1 MSPDKDPKL
10 STADIARASDEV
22 RGVHEERL
30 VDRETNPTTVRPQE
44 QEYVVPRPDRI
55 EAATE
60 RDRPRP
66 AADTALAA
74 NTPLFGEKDAGELRR
89 RWSDIQAAFVDEPRK
104 AVENADSLV
113 ADVMKRLA
121 EGFAHDRNDL
131 ERQWNRGDKITTE
144 DLRVTLQRYRSF
156 FVRLLEV

>member
-1 MSPDKDPKL
+1 MSPEKDPKL

-22 RGVHEERL
+22 RGVHEERI
-30 VDRETNPTTVRPQE
+30 VDRETAATPARPQE
-44 QEYVVPRPDRI
+44 HAAPRAADRI
-55 EAATE
+55 EASE

-66 AADTALAA
+66 GPDTALAT
-74 NTPLFGEKDAGELRR
+74 NTPLFAEKDAGDLRR
-89 RWSDIQAAFVDEPRK
+89 RWNDIQAAFVDEPRK

-121 EGFAHDRNDL
+121 EGFAHERNTL
-131 ERQWNRGDKITTE
+131 ERQWDRGDKITTE

>member
-10 STADIARASDEV
+10 STADIARASDDI
-22 RGVHEERL
+22 RGVREEVI
-30 VDRETNPTTVRPQE
+30 VDREAPGPARPQE
-44 QEYVVPRPDRI
+44 YVAPRAIDRI
-55 EAATE
+55 DPAVE
-60 RDRPRP
+60 RDRPKAP
-66 AADTALAA
+66 VTGAAVTS
-74 NTPLFGEKDAGELRR
+74 NTPLFAEKDADDLRR

-121 EGFAHDRNDL
+121 EGFAHERNDL
-131 ERQWNRGDKITTE
+131 ERQWDRGDKITTE